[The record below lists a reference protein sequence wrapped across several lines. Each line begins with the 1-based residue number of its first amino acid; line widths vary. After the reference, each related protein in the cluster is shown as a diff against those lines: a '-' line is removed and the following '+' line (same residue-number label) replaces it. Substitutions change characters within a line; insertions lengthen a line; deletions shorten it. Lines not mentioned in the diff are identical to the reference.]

1 LKASGLSVGLPLG
14 EKTESIS
21 ELRKHIERVT
31 MEILNLCGERLQLAK
46 QIGEIKAREGI
57 AIENAKIEQKLKI
70 RVLEQCKKYGLNE
83 KFGLKLLQLLLEESK
98 QVQRDAIKT

>member
-1 LKASGLSVGLPLG
+1 MG

-21 ELRKHIERVT
+21 ELRKCIERIT
-31 MEILNLCGERLQLAK
+31 IEIFNLCGERLQLAK

-57 AIENAKIEQKLKI
+57 PVENANIEQKLKV
-70 RVLEQCKKYGLNE
+70 RVLEQCKKHSLDE